1 MGVARGRGVQRA
13 WSKFCQQF
21 LDLER
26 FFFLVMEDW
35 YVSDSENDEGEAV
48 IDEPKPECV
57 ISLTLDKVFGGNI
70 DSTKMI
76 ELLQRINLD
85 KCLDLDCTGN
95 YIKQRQ
101 KRRKR
106 KRKKRDSFPDG
117 EISETTSERISTQ
130 TPSTGGDCRD
140 TRRLASKHASFK

>member
-1 MGVARGRGVQRA
+1 MGVVSAEFSVVGRGTRRGVV
-13 WSKFCQQF
+13 SV
-21 LDLER
+21 LGEV
-26 FFFLVMEDW
+26 FFLVMEDW
-35 YVSDSENDEGEAV
+35 YVSDSENDEGVAV

-95 YIKQRQ
+95 YMKERQQ
-101 KRRKR
+101 KRTKR

-117 EISETTSERISTQ
+117 EISETTSEMISTQ

-140 TRRLASKHASFK
+140 TRRFAR